1 MKVLVVST
9 VRFRLNGITSVILN
23 YYRNLNKEDM
33 KIDFVV
39 PNEISEDYKKE
50 LNSNGS
56 VVYHIPRKKKPFA
69 YQKKLYQ
76 ILKQNQYDII
86 HIHGNSAMMLLDV
99 LPAKFAKT
107 EVRIVH
113 SHNTTC
119 NYVWIHKILE
129 PIFKLC
135 YTHGF
140 ACGEDAGKWLF
151 GNDDFVLLKNGI
163 ELEKYK
169 YDEKIRQIYREKI
182 GATNRKVVGHV
193 GNFIEQKNHEFLI
206 DVFAELVKKD
216 ENYLLL
222 LISDGALLNHIKEKV
237 KNLNLDNNVI
247 FLGKCTEVYNYLQ
260 AMDLFVLPSLHE
272 GLPVVLIEAQA
283 SGLPCFVS
291 DKVSKESDLTNS
303 INFIDISNL
312 KSWIEEINNFFV
324 SDIKKNRMEVSRIN
338 QDKISMQGYD
348 VKKNASI
355 MEELF
360 KKYLN
365 ENM

>member
-33 KIDFVV
+33 QVDFVV

-76 ILKQNQYDII
+76 ILKKNQYDII

-99 LPAKFAKT
+99 LPARFAKT
-107 EVRIVH
+107 KVRIVH

-119 NYVWIHKILE
+119 NHVLLHKILK
-129 PIFKLC
+129 PVFKHC

-151 GNDDFVLLKNGI
+151 GNDNFVVLKNGI
-163 ELEKYK
+163 ELKEYK
-169 YDEKIRQIYREKI
+169 HDEKIRQIYRKKI
-182 GATNRKVVGHV
+182 GATNKKVVGHV

-216 ENYLLL
+216 KNYLLL

-237 KNLNLDNNVI
+237 SNLNLENNVI
-247 FLGKCTEVYNYLQ
+247 FLGKCTEVEKYLQ

-291 DKVSKESDLTNS
+291 DKVSKEADLTNS
-303 INFIDISNL
+303 MKFIDISNI
-312 KSWIEEINNFFV
+312 KPWVEDINNYFV
-324 SDIKKNRMEVSRIN
+324 LDAKTNRMAISRSN
-338 QDKISMQGYD
+338 QNQISMQGYD
-348 VKKNASI
+348 IEQNAGI

-360 KKYLN
+360 KKYLH
-365 ENM
+365 ENH